1 MPEPISHPPLTTAPS
16 TGSQVAAWIEH
27 YCVYG
32 EGDHYGEQVRLELFE
47 KLYLIWL
54 FELRPDGRRRY
65 RRALLQVPR
74 GNGKTALAAWV
85 ALYLLAHQKSPV
97 IPIVANSFDQSDLVF
112 HDLRTCVA
120 ESPKLLQPME
130 PFEDEVQIRGGPG
143 RVFKVPA
150 AAPVLHGMRPTGA
163 VFDEL
168 HQFVGP
174 REEVYRTITL
184 GAAKRGESQPLFI
197 STTTPG
203 WDKTTLAGRLHD
215 LGTRVNKGETA
226 DRGFLFVHWGCPADR
241 YDLGTESGLLACIRD
256 ANPAAGLFLDVEEVA
271 AAYSE
276 VPESEWL
283 RYHAGLWVPSA
294 QTWLPQGAWDACAA
308 PDTVVADHTEVCIG
322 FDGSVNNDST
332 AIVAATCA
340 PEPHIFVIDVWERDE
355 ADPDWAVP
363 VIDVEAAI
371 RAACLRF
378 KVREIVADRFRWQRS
393 LQILESEGLPVVEFP
408 QTSGRMGPA
417 TGRFFEAVVNKT
429 VTHSGDPVLARHLSN
444 ACLKVDARGQ
454 RLVKETKWSPRKID
468 AALAACMAFYRGAVP
483 IEPEYDLYQSVL

>member
-1 MPEPISHPPLTTAPS
+1 M
-16 TGSQVAAWIEH
+16 
-27 YCVYG
+27 
-32 EGDHYGEQVRLELFE
+32 
-47 KLYLIWL
+47 
-54 FELRPDGRRRY
+54 
-65 RRALLQVPR
+65 
-74 GNGKTALAAWV
+74 
-85 ALYLLAHQKSPV
+85 
-97 IPIVANSFDQSDLVF
+97 
-112 HDLRTCVA
+112 
-120 ESPKLLQPME
+120 
-130 PFEDEVQIRGGPG
+130 
-143 RVFKVPA
+143 
-150 AAPVLHGMRPTGA
+150 
-163 VFDEL
+163 
-168 HQFVGP
+168 
-174 REEVYRTITL
+174 
-184 GAAKRGESQPLFI
+184 
-197 STTTPG
+197 
-203 WDKTTLAGRLHD
+203 HD
-215 LGTRVNKGETA
+215 LGTRVNKGEAA

-241 YDLGTESGLLACIRD
+241 YNLGTESGLLACIAD

-294 QTWLPQGAWDACAA
+294 QTWLPAGAWDACAA

-371 RAACLRF
+371 RAACLRY

-393 LQILESEGLPVVEFP
+393 LQLLESDGLPVVEFP
-408 QTSGRMGPA
+408 QTSARMSPA
-417 TGRFFEAVVNKT
+417 TARLYEAVVNKT

-454 RLVKETKWSPRKID
+454 RLVKETKWSSRKID
-468 AALAACMAFYRGAVP
+468 AALAACMAFDRAAAP
-483 IEPEYDLYQSVL
+483 IEPEYDIMASVL